1 MSGEGIRTIS
11 FAGAG
16 NVAGNLAPAL
26 YKSGFEIKYI
36 LSRNPENAISLAS
49 VVKAKPVASIEEITD
64 DTDLLI
70 LALPDQAI
78 PGVALNVKN
87 AGKFSGILV
96 QTSGSQSLGAITQ
109 HHARGGVFYPLQ
121 SFTRH
126 TRPNINEIPFCIEG
140 ASPEIESVLTVLA
153 GTLSKDVRIVD
164 TNQRASIHLAA
175 VFASN
180 FTNYMYSV
188 ADCLLAKT
196 NVDPDILLPLIR
208 ETALRIKGGDA
219 AGLQTG
225 PAVRGDWSTI
235 DMHLNMLRGNT
246 EIKEI
251 YKTISELIVKL
262 KDSGGAC

>member
-1 MSGEGIRTIS
+1 MSGKGIRKIS

-26 YKSGFEIKYI
+26 YKAGFEIKYI
-36 LSRNPENAISLAS
+36 LSRNLDHAIRLAS
-49 VVKAKPVASIEEITD
+49 VVNAKPVVSIEEID
-64 DTDLLI
+64 NDTDLLI
-70 LALPDQAI
+70 LALPDHAI
-78 PGVALNVKN
+78 PGFALNVKN
-87 AGKFSGILV
+87 AGKFTGILAH
-96 QTSGSQSLGAITQ
+96 TSGSQSLGSITQ
-109 HHARGGVFYPLQ
+109 HHAKGGVFYPLQ
-121 SFTRH
+121 SFTRL
-126 TRPNINEIPFCIEG
+126 TKPEIQEIPFCIEG
-140 ASPEIESVLTVLA
+140 ASPDIETSLAMLA
-153 GTLSKDVRIVD
+153 GSLSRDVRIID

-196 NVDPDILLPLIR
+196 EVDPDILLPLIR
-208 ETALRIKGGDA
+208 ETALRINGGDA

-235 DMHLNMLRGNT
+235 DMHLNMLRGNP

-251 YKTISELIVKL
+251 YKTISDLIVKL